1 SGCSK
6 HMTGDRSQLTNFVH
20 KFLGTVK
27 FGNDQVVKIMGYGDY
42 RIGNV
47 TNFKDLNLKRT
58 ICVLHVSWEKA
69 RNNHINLNLKTPIKK
84 NYIFRTWIGPMRVV
98 SVNGKRYILVIVD
111 DYSRFTWVKFL
122 ASKDEAPNFIIKFLK
137 MIQVRLNTNVRN
149 IHTDNGT
156 EIVNQTLRDFYE
168 QVGISHETS
177 VAQTPQQNGVVE
189 RQNHTLVEAAHT
201 IKPDLSYL
209 YIFGAHC
216 YPNND
221 IENLGKLQAK
231 ANIASVA
238 SPVPVKEAPVPVES
252 TSSPSSTTVDQDAP
266 SPSTSQTTP
275 QLQSQTI
282 PLSAKE
288 ESHDLES
295 HI

>member
-1 SGCSK
+1 MLHPK
-6 HMTGDRSQLTNFVH
+6 PIHFT
-20 KFLGTVK
+20 
-27 FGNDQVVKIMGYGDY
+27 
-42 RIGNV
+42 
-47 TNFKDLNLKRT
+47 T
-58 ICVLHVSWEKA
+58 IRHG
-69 RNNHINLNLKTPIKK
+69 KTP
-84 NYIFRTWIGPMRVV
+84 
-98 SVNGKRYILVIVD
+98 
-111 DYSRFTWVKFL
+111 
-122 ASKDEAPNFIIKFLK
+122 
-137 MIQVRLNTNVRN
+137 
-149 IHTDNGT
+149 
-156 EIVNQTLRDFYE
+156 YE
-168 QVGISHETS
+168 LLHDRE
-177 VAQTPQQNGVVE
+177 
-189 RQNHTLVEAAHT
+189 
-201 IKPDLSYL
+201 PDLSYL

-238 SPVPVKEAPVPVES
+238 SPVLVKEAPVPVES
-252 TSSPSSTTVDQDAP
+252 TSSPSSTTVDQDEP